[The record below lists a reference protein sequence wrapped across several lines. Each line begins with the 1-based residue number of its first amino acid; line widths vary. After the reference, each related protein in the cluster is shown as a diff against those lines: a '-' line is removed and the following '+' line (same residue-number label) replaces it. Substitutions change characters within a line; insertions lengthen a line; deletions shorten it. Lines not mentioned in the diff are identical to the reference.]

1 MLNRD
6 FVPSL
11 MSRTPRSYRELTF
24 LSEGIL
30 LSLALTFALSWPA
43 SAHAEASGIEL
54 SDTDVQAPVLAP
66 LSTHSRTAQ
75 IVVQQL
81 RRNHYVDLKVNDAL
95 SSDMF
100 DNYLEAL
107 DPGRYYFLS
116 LIHI

>member
-1 MLNRD
+1 M
-6 FVPSL
+6 
-11 MSRTPRSYRELTF
+11 
-24 LSEGIL
+24 
-30 LSLALTFALSWPA
+30 LSLALAFALSWPA
-43 SAHAEASGIEL
+43 SAHAKGSVIGL

-107 DPGRYYFLS
+107 DPGKYYFLS
-116 LIHI
+116 V